1 VPQATRLIHDGQRI
15 RVHGSEGYV
24 ELLSSAGDTGD

>member
-15 RVHGSEGYV
+15 RIHGTEGYV
-24 ELLSSAGDTGD
+24 ELL